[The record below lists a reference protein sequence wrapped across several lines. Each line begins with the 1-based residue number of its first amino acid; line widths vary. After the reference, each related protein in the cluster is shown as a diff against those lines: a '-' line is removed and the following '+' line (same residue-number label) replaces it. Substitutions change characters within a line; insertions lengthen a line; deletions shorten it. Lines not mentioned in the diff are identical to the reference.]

1 MGKFGYIIFYNTE
14 LMKSVMHCVIL
25 LLVQPLHLKANIAN
39 KQTRVQQ
46 IKIS

>member
-14 LMKSVMHCVIL
+14 LMKSMYCVTL